1 MEHIRISNKKSFE
14 FELTECDGSP
24 VDLSE
29 ATVKFIVKKSKDDPD
44 TSAILAKEIVNS
56 ETNNIMYQF
65 DATETANL
73 QEGKYVAAL
82 KIFKENNLN
91 DEVWS
96 DYVQIVK
103 EVFSD

>member
-1 MEHIRISNKKSFE
+1 MEYIRIANRKSFE
-14 FELTECDGSP
+14 FELTNCDGSP

-29 ATVKFIVKKSKDDPD
+29 STVKFIVKRSKEDPD
-44 TSAILAKEIVNS
+44 TSAILSKEIVES
-56 ETNNIMYQF
+56 ETNNIMFQF

-73 QEGKYVAAL
+73 QEGKYVAGL

-91 DEVWS
+91 EEVWS
-96 DYVQIVK
+96 DYVQVTK